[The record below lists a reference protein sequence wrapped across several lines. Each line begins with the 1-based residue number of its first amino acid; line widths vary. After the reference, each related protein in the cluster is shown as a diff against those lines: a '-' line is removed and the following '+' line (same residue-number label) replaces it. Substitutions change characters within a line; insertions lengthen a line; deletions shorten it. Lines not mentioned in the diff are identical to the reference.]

1 MINQGHVKITVHNYN
16 PDWDTTYPFVI
27 DPLSY
32 TEVDITDF
40 APRAI
45 GTNIALGELGLYTDA
60 GQEDFK
66 HGFGQHEYSEPQS
79 YAYSGHLVDTR
90 HGFVQLFNNPTAI
103 SSVLTSNTITKLL
116 MHRSIP
122 VVLYSDRVGAIDSD
136 TLYEPSAA
144 MFGSNTTRD
153 MVSTGTYIFISTT
166 GRLQVADVG
175 LATGST
181 SVTIQLAGA
190 GWSTDIWEDGTIYI
204 IKGTGAG
211 QSRTVFAN
219 TSTSIT
225 VTTAWTTDPD
235 TTSVFVVHNNAG
247 NDTNPPNYFKHL
259 EAYGGYYW
267 ATEDSTNGAGNFVH
281 FWAEEDGTDAE
292 GDGLTDAC
300 AIQVGAL
307 GTPLV
312 EMCAFDN
319 QLFVFRED
327 GAWTVHEDN
336 LAYQTGVMFED
347 QLSSLNFASS
357 LVWQG
362 FLIFPVRN
370 RIYKFKTGIQ
380 DITPP
385 RWNDEIPYKTF
396 GNFSHMV
403 VRGKHM
409 YVLGQSNAVNSDETL
424 EDNAG
429 FLALLAHDGVG
440 WHKLLDF
447 PDNAAAPSDYGMWLD
462 QVNDRLYIY
471 ACVSGDP
478 KLYYI
483 RLETLS
489 DMPYANYPTS
499 TYCNLYTSYYTFS
512 LPRIPKS
519 FASLTVGGD
528 FPSCFP
534 NTNGVR
540 VQYRI
545 DDTAAWTTLGTVSSD
560 MQELDFPTSTTG
572 KKIQFRL
579 QLFTTSSSSTPV
591 IKKLIVKLML
601 RPEVLYGVTM
611 DIIVADNVSDP
622 NRLICGLNA
631 KQVRAAL
638 KSARDSI
645 QPITFHDIYGESA
658 YAYLASIRFI
668 SVAYE
673 DMDHVQM
680 MARCTVVYV

>member
-1 MINQGHVKITVHNYN
+1 MINQGHVKIKVHNYN
-16 PDWDTTYPFVI
+16 PDFDKTYQFVI

-45 GTNIALGELGLYTDA
+45 GTNVALGELGLYTDA

-79 YAYSGHLVDTR
+79 YAYSGHLVDAR
-90 HGFVQLFNNPTAI
+90 QGFLQLFNNPTAV
-103 SSVLTSNTITKLL
+103 SSMPTSNTIKKIL
-116 MHRSIP
+116 MHRNRA
-122 VVLYSDRVGAIDSD
+122 VVLYSDRIGYIKTSND
-136 TLYEPSAA
+136 TSYETPAA
-144 MFGSNTTRD
+144 FGSETARD
-153 MVSTGTYIFISTT
+153 MISTGRYIFITT
-166 GRLQVADVG
+166 SGRMQVADVG
-175 LATGST
+175 QVSSATSST
-181 SVTIQLAGA
+181 LTMDDA
-190 GWSTDIWEDGTIYI
+190 GWSVDVFDGGTVYIIDGT
-204 IKGTGAG
+204 GVG
-211 QSRTVFAN
+211 QSKSISGNNATTLTLTTTWSPN
-219 TSTSIT
+219 PSTDSI
-225 VTTAWTTDPD
+225 
-235 TTSVFVVHNNAG
+235 FVVVDDAG
-247 NDTNPPNYFKHL
+247 NDSNPPNYFEHL

-267 ATEDSTNGAGNFVH
+267 ATEDSEDGAGNFLH

-292 GDGLTDAC
+292 GDGLTDAA
-300 AIQVGAL
+300 AIQVGAI

-385 RWNDEIPYKTF
+385 RWNDELPYKTF

-403 VRGKHM
+403 VRGKYM

-429 FLALLAHDGVG
+429 FAAVLVHDGVG
-440 WHKLLDF
+440 WHKLIDF
-447 PDNAAAPSDYGMWLD
+447 PDNTAAPSDYGMWLD
-462 QVNDRLYIY
+462 QVNDRLYVY

-478 KLYYI
+478 KLYYV
-483 RLETLS
+483 RFETLS
-489 DMPYANYPTS
+489 DFPYADYPTS
-499 TYCNLYTSYYTFS
+499 TYCNLYTSYYSFS

-519 FASLTVGGD
+519 FASLTLGGD
-528 FPSCFP
+528 FPSYH
-534 NTNGVR
+534 TTLVR

-545 DDTAAWTTLGTVSSD
+545 DDTTTWTTLGNFTSD
-560 MQELDFPTSTTG
+560 MQEIDFPNSTTG
-572 KKIQFRL
+572 KKIQLRL
-579 QLFTTSSSSTPV
+579 QLYTTSASATPV
-591 IKKLIVKLML
+591 VKKLIIKLML
-601 RPEVLYGVTM
+601 RPDVLYGVTL
-611 DIIVADNVSDP
+611 DIIVANNVSDP

-631 KQVRAAL
+631 KQIRAAL
-638 KSARDSI
+638 KEARDSI
-645 QPITFHDIYGESA
+645 QPITFYDLYGESA

-673 DMDHVQM
+673 DMDNVQTI
-680 MARCTVVYV
+680 ARCTIVYV

>member
-1 MINQGHVKITVHNYN
+1 MINQGHIKITVHNYN

-60 GQEDFK
+60 GQDDFK
-66 HGFGQHEYSEPQS
+66 HGFGEHDYDEPQS

-90 HGFVQLFNNPTAI
+90 HGFMQLYTNPTAV
-103 SSVLTSNTITKLL
+103 SSVPTSNTIKKIL
-116 MHRSIP
+116 MHRDRA
-122 VVLYSDRVGAIDSD
+122 VVLYSDRIGYIKDSTD
-136 TLYEPSAA
+136 TSYETSAC
-144 MFGSNTTRD
+144 FGSNTARD
-153 MVSTGTYIFISTT
+153 MLSTGRYLFITNT
-166 GRLQVADVG
+166 GRMQLADVG

-181 SVTIQLAGA
+181 SVTIQMTGA
-190 GWSTDIWEDGTIYI
+190 GWSTDIWSGGTVYI
-204 IKGTGAG
+204 IDGTGAG
-211 QSRTVFAN
+211 QSKTVTAN
-219 TSTSIT
+219 SATSIT
-225 VTTAWTTDPD
+225 VSTSWSTDPD
-235 TTSVFVVHNNAG
+235 TTSIFVVVNDAG
-247 NDTNPPNYFKHL
+247 NDTNPPNYFWHL

-300 AIQVGAL
+300 AVQVGAL

-385 RWNDEIPYKTF
+385 RWNDELPYKSF

-403 VRGKHM
+403 VRGKYM
-409 YVLGQSNAVNSDETL
+409 YVMGQSNASNSNETL
-424 EDNAG
+424 ENNAG
-429 FLALLAHDGVG
+429 FVAVMAHDGVG

-462 QVNDRLYIY
+462 QVNDRLYFY
-471 ACVSGDP
+471 ACISGDP
-478 KLYYI
+478 ELYYT
-483 RLETLS
+483 RLQTLS
-489 DMPYANYPTS
+489 DIPYASYPTS
-499 TYCNLYTSYYTFS
+499 TYCNLYTSYYSFS

-519 FASLTVGGD
+519 FASVTLGGD
-528 FPSCFP
+528 FPTDTS
-534 NTNGVR
+534 VR
-540 VQYRI
+540 LQYRI
-545 DDTAAWTTLGTVSSD
+545 DDTTTWTTLGTFDED
-560 MQELDFPTSTTG
+560 MEEISFPNSTTG
-572 KKIQFRL
+572 KKIQYRV
-579 QLFTTSSSSTPV
+579 QLYTTSSSATPV
-591 IKKLIVKLML
+591 VKKLITKLML
-601 RPEVLYGVTM
+601 RPEVLYGVTL
-611 DIIVADNVSDP
+611 DVIVADSISDP

-631 KQVRAAL
+631 KQIRAAL

-645 QPITFHDIYGESA
+645 QPITFQDIYGESA

-673 DMDHVQM
+673 DMDNVQM
-680 MARCTVVYV
+680 VARCTVVYV